1 LCEGDLHESPGDS
14 GKSEGKM
21 SKGEEDEKEFEE
33 FWNNLKLWE
42 LFIIHGSKRVCRWA
56 WLAGRRTLREK
67 IKSDE

>member
-1 LCEGDLHESPGDS
+1 
-14 GKSEGKM
+14 M